1 MRGEGE
7 AAGKA
12 ALWCSWCGQHVR
24 VPDGKTGP
32 GRPVHTA
39 TGGQLGED
47 NHLAAP
53 VDREPEL
60 WRAAREIAADY
71 QGAFRLDARFGILRA
86 DWSSSVI
93 GYAVTAMHYEAP
105 DEAGMRRQLDEAV
118 AGTRW
123 AREKSA

>member
-1 MRGEGE
+1 
-7 AAGKA
+7 
-12 ALWCSWCGQHVR
+12 V
-24 VPDGKTGP
+24 
-32 GRPVHTA
+32 A
-39 TGGQLGED
+39 TGRQLGED

-60 WRAAREIAADY
+60 WRAAREITADY

-86 DWSSSVI
+86 DWAPEVI
-93 GYAVTAMHYEAP
+93 GYAVTAMHYEAR

-123 AREKSA
+123 ARERSA